1 MKKSGFVT
9 LFLSALSLLAE
20 ATGSE
25 SYDFQTLSTAGRA
38 LAGNGTVEIDLN
50 GKYVTENGMAYF
62 LDILVGT
69 PGQMQS
75 VMIDTGSS
83 DLIVTASNA
92 SACITIWG
100 CAGGTF
106 DPVKSSTFGTV
117 TPDGLSIT
125 YGDYSRKVGDY
136 VNDVTQ
142 IGDVPMT
149 DAQLGLAYYT
159 KDFTGFN
166 FGIMGLGYSSN
177 LAGNEAVEPDE
188 QSYPP
193 TFIETLVHT
202 GVIASRLFSLHLN
215 ELGKRG
221 SIIFGGIDVD
231 KFRGPLT
238 TLNCLADNDTVKD
251 FYLNLEEVTVQSS
264 KGGSQSLMRPTGQK
278 PYPVLLDTGS
288 LNWNVP
294 TDVYEKI
301 TEAAGAFEANDTKTE
316 REWLEKPCDDLD
328 RGGID
333 APHIQLTLSGN
344 GSNTVTLD
352 LEMADLFIPRLNQDG
367 SAKTNDVGQAL
378 CELIVSDY
386 GSPKDLDQ
394 EGGIAIGNV
403 VTRTGYFVFDLDNGQ
418 ISIAQAD
425 FAANSSNVVQ
435 VEAGP
440 DGLKN
445 AFDGLKAEH
454 QTNHVEGQFG
464 R

>member
-1 MKKSGFVT
+1 
-9 LFLSALSLLAE
+9 
-20 ATGSE
+20 
-25 SYDFQTLSTAGRA
+25 
-38 LAGNGTVEIDLN
+38 
-50 GKYVTENGMAYF
+50 
-62 LDILVGT
+62 
-69 PGQMQS
+69 
-75 VMIDTGSS
+75 
-83 DLIVTASNA
+83 
-92 SACITIWG
+92 
-100 CAGGTF
+100 
-106 DPVKSSTFGTV
+106 
-117 TPDGLSIT
+117 
-125 YGDYSRKVGDY
+125 
-136 VNDVTQ
+136 
-142 IGDVPMT
+142 MT

-159 KDFTGFN
+159 KDFTGVN

-193 TFIETLVHT
+193 TFVETLVHT

-238 TLNCLADNDTVKD
+238 TLNCLADIDTVKD

-378 CELIVSDY
+378 CELIVRDC
-386 GSPKDLDQ
+386 GSPKGLDQ

-403 VTRTGYFVFDLDNGQ
+403 VTRAGYFVFDLDNGQ
-418 ISIAQAD
+418 ISIAQAA